1 MPQNIKQILQIIIDN
16 FAKANI
22 NTAKIEAEIIL
33 SSVLNL
39 KRFELY
45 LNLDKP
51 ILKNELETILTI
63 ISRRK
68 KREPLQYI
76 LGETEFYDCKIKVNK
91 YVLIPRPETE
101 FLIEKII
108 LENPKIKQ
116 ILDIGTGSGAIAIA
130 LAKFLPNCQIDAID
144 ISINALEIAKNNAV
158 KNNVNITFSHSNL
171 FENANK
177 RYNLIVS
184 NPPYIS
190 KNNFIDLQPE
200 ITKFEP
206 ITALVAG
213 ENGLY
218 FYRKILENAKKYLT
232 DDGKIYFEIG
242 HNQAKIIKNI
252 ATLNGFKN
260 IEICRDLNNF
270 DRIMVI
276 A

>member
-1 MPQNIKQILQIIIDN
+1 LSQTIKQTLQTTIDN
-16 FAKANI
+16 LTKANI
-22 NTAKIEAEIIL
+22 DTVKVEAEIIL

-51 ILKNELETILTI
+51 ILKNDLETIFTI

-76 LGETEFYDCKIKVNK
+76 LGETEFYNCEIKVNRH
-91 YVLIPRPETE
+91 VLIPRPETE
-101 FLIEKII
+101 FLVEKII
-108 LENPKIKQ
+108 LENPKIKK

-130 LAKFLPNCQIDAID
+130 LAKLMPNCKIDAID

-158 KNNVNITFSHSNL
+158 KNNVNINFFHSNI
-171 FENANK
+171 FENVNHQ
-177 RYNLIVS
+177 YNVIVS

-190 KNNFIDLQPE
+190 ENSFIQLQPE

-206 ITALVAG
+206 VMALVAN

-218 FYRKILENAKKYLT
+218 FYRKILEDAKEYLANN
-232 DDGKIYFEIG
+232 GKIYFEIG
-242 HNQAKIIKNI
+242 HNQAKKIKNI

-260 IEICRDLNNF
+260 IELCRDLNNF
-270 DRIMVI
+270 DRIMMI
-276 A
+276 S